1 MADLKVDPNN
11 GLARAGL
18 RGETRTIGKPELR
31 AAGENTPQKIGGY
44 AAVFNSPTSIRDVFM
59 EVIAPGA
66 FTTTIAKND
75 IRALFN
81 HDPNFVLG
89 RNVAKTLRL
98 VEDARGLAIEIDPP
112 DSQAVRDLVIEPL
125 QRGDI
130 SQMSFQFHAIR
141 EQWDQSGEIPVR
153 TLVEVELYDVSIVT
167 FPAYDDTSVGMR
179 SLKDWRARH
188 VVIPSKAP
196 LIGSRLRMRHAL
208 RERELA
214 R

>member
-81 HDPNFVLG
+81 HDPEF
-89 RNVAKTLRL
+89 
-98 VEDARGLAIEIDPP
+98 
-112 DSQAVRDLVIEPL
+112 
-125 QRGDI
+125 
-130 SQMSFQFHAIR
+130 
-141 EQWDQSGEIPVR
+141 
-153 TLVEVELYDVSIVT
+153 
-167 FPAYDDTSVGMR
+167 
-179 SLKDWRARH
+179 RARPECRQDPAAH
-188 VVIPSKAP
+188 
-196 LIGSRLRMRHAL
+196 RRR
-208 RERELA
+208 A
-214 R
+214 RPGDRDRSS